1 MGLGWWRSVLGLCW
15 NVTWNEN
22 GGVLIRRAC
31 VSLFYE
37 FDFFSLIWPKPK
49 LTRRSRYK
57 IWDTSIWVF
66 VDHASFDSRQCCVVG
81 VDRRVLSMLFGGNSS
96 RRMNTNGNCSAR
108 RVHCHVLRR
117 WSRLS
122 CLGLLSLGESL
133 LLKYCSYRS
142 FNDIL
147 AYQFVFISLIL
158 SYTPSLQ
165 SQRKR

>member
-57 IWDTSIWVF
+57 IWDTSIWVS
-66 VDHASFDSRQCCVVG
+66 VNHASFDSPQCCVVG
-81 VDRRVLSMLFGGNSS
+81 GCPAGFIDVVRREFKPPHEHQWKLFCKESPLPCAPPLVAALMPWAPFFRGIASIKILWLPKLQW
-96 RRMNTNGNCSAR
+96 
-108 RVHCHVLRR
+108 HP
-117 WSRLS
+117 
-122 CLGLLSLGESL
+122 CLPVCI
-133 LLKYCSYRS
+133 Y
-142 FNDIL
+142 
-147 AYQFVFISLIL
+147 FIDPEL
-158 SYTPSLQ
+158 YT
-165 SQRKR
+165 